1 MKFDH
6 KIIYK
11 IIINVILFHI
21 KGMTFSDIN
30 DGIEPNVKSEDKLF
44 VDNLIIKQFVNC
56 DFDQLIKI
64 VNLKIRKV

>member
-1 MKFDH
+1 
-6 KIIYK
+6 
-11 IIINVILFHI
+11 
-21 KGMTFSDIN
+21 MTFSDIN